1 MPPVRVRRHT
11 RRRRPSTESVV
22 FRLSPVDKHAIVSS
36 WGTVGGKPAHVK
48 GGFYGLGETE
58 AALRRGAPAYSAME
72 SAVSTLDDLLDFGVV
87 PPTALRLDPEEKVV
101 SVQEQIP
108 NAVTW
113 GRLSDLERAQV
124 NRMDLMKIAV
134 IDIIVHQAD
143 RHGGNLLV
151 TPDNHAHAIDNEFAF
166 GMFRASV
173 AIRAV
178 QGEKI
183 PKTILRK
190 LKELQKEDFVSA
202 FAGAT
207 TMEKI
212 EKAWERKLELER
224 TGGRIPE

>member
-1 MPPVRVRRHT
+1 
-11 RRRRPSTESVV
+11 
-22 FRLSPVDKHAIVSS
+22 
-36 WGTVGGKPAHVK
+36 VK
-48 GGFYGLGETE
+48 GGFQKLGEAE
-58 AALRRGAPAYSAME
+58 AAIRRGVPAYYAME

-87 PPTALRLDPEEKVV
+87 PPTAFRLDIEEKVV

-113 GRLSDLERAQV
+113 SRLSDLERAQV

-134 IDIIVHQAD
+134 IDIIVQQAD

-151 TPDNHAHAIDNEFAF
+151 TPDNHAHAIDNEFTFGAF
-166 GMFRASV
+166 GATRSV

-178 QGEKI
+178 RGEKI

-202 FAGAT
+202 FAGAA

-212 EKAWERKLELER
+212 EAAWERKLELER
-224 TGGRIPE
+224 AGRIT